1 MSNTI
6 TVTLPTG
13 QTLSAPAPMGL
24 PGIVA
29 TMGWEAARL
38 RAEAREFDMTG
49 RAILAGRADLT
60 RTLAG

>member
-13 QTLSAPAPMGL
+13 ETLTAPAPMGL
-24 PGIVA
+24 PGILA

-38 RAEAREFDMTG
+38 RAEAGEFDMTG
-49 RAILAGRADLT
+49 RAILARRADLT